1 MKKSLILLILPLL
14 LAAGCGDDRSPVD
27 VTEPL
32 SPEEALVV
40 ANCLT
45 VQQAAED
52 FATGNGGV
60 YPADVTADTNLA
72 GNTLEDL
79 LPGGT
84 SLENPF
90 TKVFSEPVTS
100 TAVVPGET
108 GYQPTVSGGV
118 FTGYVITGY
127 GADSIIVTL
136 MP

>member
-14 LAAGCGDDRSPVD
+14 FAAGCGNDRSPVD

-32 SPEEALVV
+32 SPEEAQVV

-45 VQQAAED
+45 VRQAAED
-52 FATGNGGV
+52 FAAENGRV
-60 YPADVTADTNLA
+60 YPANVTADTSLA

-84 SLENPF
+84 ALENPF
-90 TKVFSEPVTS
+90 TKIPTEPVN
-100 TAVVPGET
+100 ARAAVPGET
-108 GYQPTVSGGV
+108 GYQPTAPGGV

-136 MP
+136 TP